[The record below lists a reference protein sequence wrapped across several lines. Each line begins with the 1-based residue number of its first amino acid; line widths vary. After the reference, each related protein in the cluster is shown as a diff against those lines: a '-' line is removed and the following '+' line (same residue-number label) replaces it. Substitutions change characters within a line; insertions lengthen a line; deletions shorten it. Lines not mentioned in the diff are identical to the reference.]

1 MDEYPIDLDLAEK
14 AATASSAWRWQPW
27 WLCPPNKFGRWNR
40 WYAAVDV
47 VRKNLSDVFEYL
59 DILKEL
65 EAPVLEPLNELP
77 RRLEAI
83 PDQVHIQISGYE
95 VEAARQKD
103 IQSVRAQELVTRNDF
118 EHSINSGLYKTDSF
132 SSSSEIPG
140 GLKTLVGVHEHDRT
154 DGYGSCDISIFSC
167 ASVATNALAIWQCPT
182 PPVLY
187 HHPDSSPQ
195 KLKVQDEKL
204 FRYLLSGSLLA
215 ATTAVIV
222 YPFQIRATLVLLALS
237 NYAQLATTLQIITGA
252 VDKISEDVIMIESQ
266 ETEIRNL
273 SSQLAQGR

>member
-14 AATASSAWRWQPW
+14 AATASSAWRWQPR
-27 WLCPPNKFGRWNR
+27 WLCPPNKFGQWNR
-40 WYAAVDV
+40 WYAAVNV

-59 DILKEL
+59 AILKEL
-65 EAPVLEPLNELP
+65 EAPVMEPLNELP

-95 VEAARQKD
+95 DEVEAARQKD

-118 EHSINSGLYKTDSF
+118 QHSINFGLYKTDSS

-140 GLKTLVGVHEHDRT
+140 GPSKIRGQLFRRFNFMEKKSRD
-154 DGYGSCDISIFSC
+154 
-167 ASVATNALAIWQCPT
+167 
-182 PPVLY
+182 PVLY

-195 KLKVQDEKL
+195 KLKVQDEKH

-215 ATTAVIV
+215 ATTAVTV
-222 YPFQIRATLVLLALS
+222 YPFQIRATLVLLALLS
-237 NYAQLATTLQIITGA
+237 YAQLATTLQIITGA

-273 SSQLAQGR
+273 SSQSAQGR

>member
-1 MDEYPIDLDLAEK
+1 M
-14 AATASSAWRWQPW
+14 
-27 WLCPPNKFGRWNR
+27 
-40 WYAAVDV
+40 
-47 VRKNLSDVFEYL
+47 
-59 DILKEL
+59 
-65 EAPVLEPLNELP
+65 EPLNELP

-95 VEAARQKD
+95 DEVEAARQKD

-118 EHSINSGLYKTDSF
+118 QHSINFGLYKTDSS

-140 GLKTLVGVHEHDRT
+140 GPSKIRGQLFRRFNFMEKKSRDKRWWESMNMIGQTATVLAIV
-154 DGYGSCDISIFSC
+154 SIFSC

-195 KLKVQDEKL
+195 KLKVQDEKH

-215 ATTAVIV
+215 ATTAVTV
-222 YPFQIRATLVLLALS
+222 YPFQIRATLVLLALLS
-237 NYAQLATTLQIITGA
+237 YAQLATTLQIITGA

-273 SSQLAQGR
+273 SSQSAQGR